1 MASGR
6 GTYAKQRRYADSPAS
21 GGVIFF
27 YHSTRGASWKSKRTP
42 SARWQISGQ
51 SEAEESSC
59 MAQTF
64 MPTDL
69 ADFMPTSRSSNTVQS
84 AGAAPRRLAASR

>member
-1 MASGR
+1 MEVEEDAVR
-6 GTYAKQRRYADSPAS
+6 QVAD
-21 GGVIFF
+21 
-27 YHSTRGASWKSKRTP
+27 
-42 SARWQISGQ
+42 SGQ

>member
-1 MASGR
+1 
-6 GTYAKQRRYADSPAS
+6 
-21 GGVIFF
+21 
-27 YHSTRGASWKSKRTP
+27 
-42 SARWQISGQ
+42 
-51 SEAEESSC
+51 

-84 AGAAPRRLAASR
+84 TGAAPRRLAARQVTSGWSCRRRSRHRRRRYR

>member
-1 MASGR
+1 
-6 GTYAKQRRYADSPAS
+6 
-21 GGVIFF
+21 
-27 YHSTRGASWKSKRTP
+27 
-42 SARWQISGQ
+42 
-51 SEAEESSC
+51 

-84 AGAAPRRLAASR
+84 AGAAPRRLGGEQVDVGLVLADVVRVIDGDDIVEQIEHADVA